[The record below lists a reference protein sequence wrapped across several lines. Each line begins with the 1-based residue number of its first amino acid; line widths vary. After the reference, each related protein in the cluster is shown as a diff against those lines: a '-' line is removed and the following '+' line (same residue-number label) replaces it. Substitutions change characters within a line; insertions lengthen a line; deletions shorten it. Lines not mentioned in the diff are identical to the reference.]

1 MRTFFP
7 AVAGNR
13 VLCEKLGAELADGRF
28 SHAYII
34 EGAKGCGKH
43 TLARQIAMA
52 VACRKRSD
60 PGVPLPCGECPA
72 CRKIL
77 SGNCPDLLW
86 FSRAA
91 GKASMGVDTVRALRE
106 DLALVPN
113 ELDVKILIIEDA
125 DTMTVQ
131 AQNAFLLTLEEPPPF
146 VLFLLL
152 AENAANLL
160 ETVRSRA
167 PVFRLGPVDDETLT
181 GWLTHEAPPA
191 LRQAAVTL
199 LRERPEEFAALLRLS
214 GGAVGVAEELL
225 DDKKRAP
232 LMAERETVNALLAA
246 LFGRQRDALVLTLAG
261 LPQNRDAADG
271 LLSLF
276 AAALRDLVLLSRSE
290 TVRPVFFT
298 DREAALDLAARCPL
312 TRLLGFTAATDTAR
326 EALAIN
332 ANVRLTLSRLA
343 DQLLNA

>member
-13 VLCEKLGAELADGRF
+13 ALAEKLGEELADGRF

-34 EGAKGCGKH
+34 EGAKGYGKH

-52 VACRKRSD
+52 AACENRGD
-60 PGVPLPCGECPA
+60 PRFPLPCGDCPA
-72 CRKIL
+72 CRKIR

-86 FSRAA
+86 FSRAP

-113 ELDVKILIIEDA
+113 ELDVKILVVEDA

-152 AENAANLL
+152 AENAGGLL

-167 PVFRLGPVDDETLT
+167 PVFRLGPVDDETLRV
-181 GWLTHEAPPA
+181 WLTQNAPPS
-191 LRQAAVTL
+191 LRQAAVAL
-199 LRERPEEFAALLRLS
+199 EREKPEEFAALLRLA
-214 GGAVGVAEELL
+214 GGAVGVAEQLL

-232 LMAERETVNALLAA
+232 LLAERETVNALLNA
-246 LFGRQRDALVLTLAG
+246 LFERQSDVLILTLAG
-261 LPQNRDAADG
+261 LPQNRDAADD
-271 LLSLF
+271 LLSLL
-276 AAALRDLVLLSRSE
+276 AAALRDLILLSRSE
-290 TVRPVFFT
+290 TATPVFFT
-298 DREAALDLAARCPL
+298 DREAALDAAARCPL
-312 TRLLGFTAATDTAR
+312 TRLLRCAAATDAAKD
-326 EALAIN
+326 ALANN

-343 DQLLNA
+343 DQLQNA

>member
-1 MRTFFP
+1 MRTYFLD
-7 AVAGNR
+7 VAGNR
-13 VLCEKLGAELADGRF
+13 SLTEKLGAELADGRL

-34 EGAKGCGKH
+34 EGAKGYGKH

-52 VACRKRSD
+52 AACRNRSD
-60 PGVPLPCGECPA
+60 ARVPLPCGVCPA

-86 FSRAA
+86 FSRPS
-91 GKASMGVDTVRALRE
+91 GKATMGVDTVRALRE

-113 ELDVKILIIEDA
+113 ELDIKILVIEDA

-152 AENAANLL
+152 AENAGNLL

-167 PVFRLGPVDDETLT
+167 PVFRLGPVDDATLVDH
-181 GWLTHEAPPA
+181 LTHRSSPA
-191 LRQAAVTL
+191 LRQAAAAL
-199 LRERPEEFAALLRLS
+199 QRERPDEFAALLRLS

-232 LMAERETVNALLAA
+232 LMAERETVNALLSA
-246 LFGRQRDALVLTLAG
+246 LFGRQRDALLLTLAG
-261 LPQNRDAADG
+261 MAQSRDTADG
-271 LLSLF
+271 FLTLF
-276 AAALRDLVLLSRSE
+276 ADALRDLILLSRSE
-290 TVRPVFFT
+290 TATLVFFT
-298 DREAALDLAARCPL
+298 DREAALDLSARCPL
-312 TRLLGFTAATDTAR
+312 TRLLDFAAATDAAK

-332 ANVRLTLSRLA
+332 ANVRLTLSGLA